1 MCIGTNLTWIISELD
16 QSSQDLYAWLTN
28 RKVNQFC
35 LSRDLS
41 VSDPKTDMSMT
52 RNTWATV
59 LRQNVA

>member
-1 MCIGTNLTWIISELD
+1 MYIGTNLTWINSELD
-16 QSSQDLYAWLTN
+16 QSSQDLYARLTN

-35 LSRDLS
+35 LSLDLS